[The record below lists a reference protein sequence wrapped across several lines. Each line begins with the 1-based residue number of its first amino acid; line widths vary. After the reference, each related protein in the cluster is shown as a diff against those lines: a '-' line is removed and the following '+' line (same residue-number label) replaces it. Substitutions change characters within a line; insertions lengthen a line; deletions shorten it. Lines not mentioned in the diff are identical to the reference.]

1 MGVLMDLVA
10 GDAREI
16 LLAIGTDDW
25 AALRDPT
32 RFVAYISLGRSMDLT
47 WLDLFAQAVREASG
61 GDSPAPFSDNTYAIE
76 SPLAALSDRTVGRV
90 DPAWID
96 AVAAVPEGRFDRIAA
111 RWIDLIDREECC
123 VDAEEKPMLRELAGD
138 LFDFCRR
145 AEGAE
150 DVLFAWS
157 L

>member
-25 AALRDPT
+25 AGLRDPA
-32 RFVAYISLGRSMDLT
+32 RFVAYVSLGRGMDFT
-47 WLDLFAQAVREASG
+47 WLDLFAQAIRESQG
-61 GDSPAPFSDNTYAIE
+61 TSSPAAFSESTYAIE
-76 SPLAALSDRTVGRV
+76 SRLAGISERTIESV
-90 DPAWID
+90 DPDWVD
-96 AVAAVPEGRFDRIAA
+96 AVATTPGGQFDHIAA
-111 RWIDLIDREECC
+111 RWIDLIEREECC
-123 VDAEEKPMLRELAGD
+123 VDPEDKPMLRELAGD
-138 LFDFCRR
+138 LFEFCRR

-157 L
+157 I

>member
-1 MGVLMDLVA
+1 MDLIA

-25 AALRDPT
+25 AALRDST
-32 RFVAYISLGRSMDLT
+32 RFVAHISFGRSMDLT
-47 WLDLFAQAVREASG
+47 WLDLFAQAVREAGG
-61 GDSPAPFSDNTYAIE
+61 GDAPAPFSDSTYSLE
-76 SPLAALSDRTVGRV
+76 SRLAALSDRTIERV
-90 DPAWID
+90 DPDWVD
-96 AVAAVPEGRFDRIAA
+96 AIALMPEGRLDRVAA
-111 RWIDLIDREECC
+111 RWIDLIDCEQCSI
-123 VDAEEKPMLRELAGD
+123 DPDEKPMLRELAGD

-157 L
+157 I